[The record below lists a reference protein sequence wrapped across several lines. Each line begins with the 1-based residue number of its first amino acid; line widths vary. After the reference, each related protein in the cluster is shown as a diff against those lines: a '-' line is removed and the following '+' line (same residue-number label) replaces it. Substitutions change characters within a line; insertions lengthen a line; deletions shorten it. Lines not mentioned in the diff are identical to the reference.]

1 MMNAVVL
8 ELRDDKR
15 AVALDAN
22 GRFRLIANDN
32 YRIGQTVQVRKISR
46 FVKPSDYKKM
56 TLALVCVGAV
66 TITASIA
73 AIIRSSDKH

>member
-15 AVALDAN
+15 AVALDTN

-32 YRIGQTVQVRKISR
+32 YHIGQTVQVRKISR
-46 FVKPSDYKKM
+46 FVRPSDYKKM
-56 TLALVCVGAV
+56 TLALICVGAV
-66 TITASIA
+66 TISASIA

>member
-8 ELRDDKR
+8 EIRDDKR

-32 YRIGQTVQVRKISR
+32 YHIGQTVQVRKISR
-46 FVKPSDYKKM
+46 FVRPSDYKKM
-56 TLALVCVGAV
+56 NVTLVGIGAV
-66 TITASIA
+66 TIALSIVG
-73 AIIRSSDKH
+73 IIHSSNKH

>member
-15 AVALDAN
+15 AVALDTN

-46 FVKPSDYKKM
+46 FVRPSDYKKM
-56 TLALVCVGAV
+56 TLALICVGAV
-66 TITASIA
+66 TISASIA

>member
-15 AVALDAN
+15 AVALDTN

-46 FVKPSDYKKM
+46 FVRPSDYKKM
-56 TLALVCVGAV
+56 TLALICVGAV
-66 TITASIA
+66 TISASIA
-73 AIIRSSDKH
+73 AIIHSSDKH